1 MLCEEMAKVTILSC
15 KWEQNNKLNRKFLN
29 TKAIITIRS
38 NNYTLTNQ
46 KYMTLTTR
54 LDIYGDEEEL
64 EKLPYELQARFD
76 SGKKGLML
84 YLDLHLVYTITF
96 IPNSY
101 PKPFI
106 RFTCCNFKLAKTKL
120 VYLKQAKV
128 EEKSGYAKAY
138 ILEKKLQKEMK
149 QQKTVVIAQKKKV
162 ERKKGKL
169 SSAKQMNYE
178 MEVVEDID
186 IFENE
191 EEMQIEEISEQK
203 EEREEKEANQEKKNT
218 FDFMF
223 GETKW

>member
-38 NNYTLTNQ
+38 NNYSLTNQ
-46 KYMTLTTR
+46 KFTTIKTR

-64 EKLPYELQARFD
+64 KKVPYELQARFD

-84 YLDLHLVYTITF
+84 YLDIHLAYSVTF
-96 IPNSY
+96 IPNSF

-106 RFTCCNFKLAKTKL
+106 RFTCCDFKLAKTKL

-138 ILEKKLQKEMK
+138 LLEKQLQKELK
-149 QQKTVVIAQKKKV
+149 QQKAIVITQKKKV

-169 SSAKQMNYE
+169 SSAKQENYE
-178 MEVVEDID
+178 LEVVENID
-186 IFENE
+186 IFEE
-191 EEMQIEEISEQK
+191 EEMQNEEISEAK
-203 EEREEKEANQEKKNT
+203 EKEEEKEAKQNKKNT